1 MVSALERARVLA
13 RKAIEDIYFTE
24 KCDVIEMQS
33 VRNEQTKITRTV
45 EVKVLE
51 NQPCRVSFE
60 SLNTVGQASTGAISK
75 QSVKLFISPS
85 IMIKPGSKIVIGSNA
100 YKASGVPAVY
110 TDTHQ
115 EIMLDIFDRWA

>member
-1 MVSALERARVLA
+1 MVDVLERARALA
-13 RKAIEDIYFTE
+13 KKAMEDIYFTE

-33 VRNEQTKITRTV
+33 VRDERTKISKAS
-45 EVKVLE
+45 EIKVLE
-51 NQPCRVSFE
+51 NQPCKVSYG
-60 SLNTVGQASTGAISK
+60 SLNTVGQTSTGATNRQI
-75 QSVKLFISPS
+75 VKLFISPD
-85 IMIKPGSKIVIGSNA
+85 ITIKPGSKVVVGQNA

>member
-13 RKAIEDIYFTE
+13 RKAMEDIYFTE

-33 VRNEQTKITRTV
+33 VRDEQTKITRTV

-51 NQPCRVSFE
+51 NQPCKVSFE
-60 SLNTVGQASTGAISK
+60 SLNTVGQTSTGAISK
-75 QSVKLFISPS
+75 QSVKLFISS
-85 IMIKPGSKIVIGSNA
+85 DIKISPGSKIVIGSNA
-100 YKASGVPAVY
+100 YKASGIPAVY

>member
-1 MVSALERARVLA
+1 MVDVLERARALA
-13 RKAIEDIYFTE
+13 KKAMEDIYFTE

-33 VRNEQTKITRTV
+33 VRDERTKITKAS

-51 NQPCRVSFE
+51 SQPCKVSYG
-60 SLNTVGQASTGAISK
+60 SLNTVGQTSTGATNR
-75 QSVKLFISPS
+75 QTVKLFISPNV
-85 IMIKPGSKIVIGSNA
+85 IIKPGSKVVVGQNT

-115 EIMLDIFDRWA
+115 EIMLDMFDRWA

>member
-13 RKAIEDIYFTE
+13 RKAMEDIYFTE
-24 KCDVIEMQS
+24 KCDVS
-33 VRNEQTKITRTV
+33 VRDEQTKITRTV

-51 NQPCRVSFE
+51 NQPCKVSFE
-60 SLNTVGQASTGAISK
+60 SLNTVGQTSTGAISK
-75 QSVKLFISPS
+75 QSVKLFISPD
-85 IMIKPGSKIVIGSNA
+85 IKISPGSKIVIGSNA

>member
-45 EVKVLE
+45 EIKVLE

-60 SLNTVGQASTGAISK
+60 SLNTVGQTSTGAISK
-75 QSVKLFISPS
+75 QSVKLFISPD
-85 IMIKPGSKIVIGSNA
+85 IKISPGSKIVIGSNA

-115 EIMLDIFDRWA
+115 EIMLDMFDRWA